1 MTVASTFPIFRVGI
15 VEDNFKM
22 RTHFSR
28 IIERARGLELVFAAE
43 TLAEAKTMSDERP
56 LDICLVDLQLP
67 DGSGL
72 EFVAHLR
79 DHTDAKALILT
90 VLGDKVSVLA
100 GLQAGAQGYLLKDTT
115 ATQIEHA
122 IQSAMAGANPISP
135 QAATHL
141 LSILNAP
148 KMNAPP
154 QVPKDKESQ
163 ITEREKDVLTM
174 FSRGLSYQE
183 TADVLNISLNT
194 VREYTKTI
202 YKKLKVHSRN
212 EAIFEAVQNSWIDLK

>member
-1 MTVASTFPIFRVGI
+1 MTVASSPPIFRVGI
-15 VEDNFKM
+15 VEDNFNM
-22 RTHFSR
+22 RAHFSR
-28 IIERARGLELVFAAE
+28 VVERALGLDLVFAAE
-43 TLAEAKTMSDERP
+43 TLAEAKAMSGEKA

-115 ATQIEHA
+115 PAQIEHA

-141 LSILNAP
+141 LSILNVP
-148 KMNAPP
+148 KVRATP
-154 QVPKDKESQ
+154 QVPKDKENQ

-202 YKKLKVHSRN
+202 YRKLKVHSRN
-212 EAIFEAVQNSWIDLK
+212 EAIFEAVQNNWIDLN